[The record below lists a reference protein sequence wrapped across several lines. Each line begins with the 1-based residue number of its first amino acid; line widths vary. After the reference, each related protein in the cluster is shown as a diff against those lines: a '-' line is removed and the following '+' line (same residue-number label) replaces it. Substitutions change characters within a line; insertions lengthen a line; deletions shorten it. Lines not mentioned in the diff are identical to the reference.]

1 AGAEI
6 NSVNNDQNSAL
17 HYAAEYGNFDIVRSL
32 CENGASINQ
41 LNEDDW
47 TALDFA
53 IIGKRSGIEE
63 YLTNHGGMVFSK
75 RLPSFVDGPYM
86 EILPAD
92 QLKVSY
98 LSHDSI
104 ENTSRIIYT
113 TNAFNSSTCKVEG
126 IGEDETFYVIN
137 KDYTVPPSVYIDV
150 SRILAVGDI
159 HGQYSRMTGIL
170 MEAGVINE
178 DLQWQWGDGHLVFTG
193 DIFDRGNQV
202 TECLWFIY
210 NLEKQADIHNGKVHL
225 LLGNHEFMVLNND
238 IRYISNR
245 YYGITSNLELD
256 YAELFNR
263 NTILGKWLRSK
274 NTIEKI
280 NDLIFVHAGIS
291 HEFDLRNISI
301 DSTNDALRAT
311 LNGQSNSNPSELQ
324 EFLLG
329 NQGPIWYRGYFRG
342 SRRVP
347 KMNFEEMDDVLT
359 AYGAESIIVGHTE
372 TDTISSIYNSAVID
386 INVPLWN
393 RNIPGQALLIEND
406 HFYRVY
412 ISGDR
417 IVIK

>member
-1 AGAEI
+1 
-6 NSVNNDQNSAL
+6 
-17 HYAAEYGNFDIVRSL
+17 
-32 CENGASINQ
+32 
-41 LNEDDW
+41 
-47 TALDFA
+47 
-53 IIGKRSGIEE
+53 
-63 YLTNHGGMVFSK
+63 
-75 RLPSFVDGPYM
+75 
-86 EILPAD
+86 
-92 QLKVSY
+92 
-98 LSHDSI
+98 
-104 ENTSRIIYT
+104 
-113 TNAFNSSTCKVEG
+113 
-126 IGEDETFYVIN
+126 
-137 KDYTVPPSVYIDV
+137 
-150 SRILAVGDI
+150 
-159 HGQYSRMTGIL
+159 MTGIL

-301 DSTNDALRAT
+301 DSTNDALRAS